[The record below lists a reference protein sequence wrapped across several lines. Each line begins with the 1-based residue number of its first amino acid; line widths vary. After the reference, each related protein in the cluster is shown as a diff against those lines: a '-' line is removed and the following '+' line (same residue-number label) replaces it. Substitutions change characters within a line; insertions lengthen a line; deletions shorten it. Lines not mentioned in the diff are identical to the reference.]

1 MTYSFEKKKNRRLKY
16 TSKYN
21 VKLYKKCLSF
31 KLLNFYRNEDQP
43 NLIRTQDKSVPLKI
57 IKRIYARK
65 ERIPFRLLRFF
76 QLMDYD
82 AYISMGVKFLI
93 SKKLGVYNGKLSKPI
108 NVHRGL
114 IEVTIRTLFCFG
126 ELIFTRARYK

>member
-57 IKRIYARK
+57 K
-65 ERIPFRLLRFF
+65 
-76 QLMDYD
+76 
-82 AYISMGVKFLI
+82 
-93 SKKLGVYNGKLSKPI
+93 
-108 NVHRGL
+108 
-114 IEVTIRTLFCFG
+114 
-126 ELIFTRARYK
+126 